1 MACLMLM
8 ADSTPN
14 CSLLPSGEK
23 MVRILRRG
31 LLSTR
36 NAKGGINV
44 AAATLHG
51 QTTIDL
57 SQTFDVL
64 VVGGGNAAL
73 CAAMTAREAGASV
86 LLLESAPI
94 EFRGG
99 NSRHTRNLR
108 YLHENGTAFLTGPYR
123 EDEFW
128 EDLIRVTG
136 GKTTEALA
144 RFTIRESN
152 NLGAWMTRH
161 GCKFQPSMRGT
172 LHLSRTNAFF
182 LGGGKALMNAYYAT
196 AEKLGVAILYEA
208 EVVELAIRDGRFT
221 SATFESGGARHSVAA
236 RAVVVAA
243 GGFQANIAWLKEAW
257 GEVAENFI
265 IRGTP
270 YDKGRLLRELLD
282 KGAKAVGDPRQCHA
296 VAIDA
301 RAPKFDGGIVTRLDC
316 VPFGIVVNR
325 EARRFYDE
333 GEESWPKRYAIW
345 GRLVAE
351 QPGQIAFCII
361 DAKSID
367 LFMPS
372 VFPPIEADSIRGMA
386 AKLELDPAALDET
399 VGAFNRAATP
409 GAFDPAAL
417 DGCATQGIAPAKS
430 HWARPLDTPPF
441 YAYPLRPGITF
452 TYLSLAVNRRAQVLM
467 QDGSA
472 AANIFAA
479 GEIMSGNI
487 LGQGYMAG
495 FGMTIGTVFGRI
507 AGKESVRYVVERLK
521 RS

>member
-1 MACLMLM
+1 MTS
-8 ADSTPN
+8 DRHP
-14 CSLLPSGEK
+14 PP
-23 MVRILRRG
+23 
-31 LLSTR
+31 
-36 NAKGGINV
+36 
-44 AAATLHG
+44 
-51 QTTIDL
+51 DL
-57 SQTFDVL
+57 SRTFDVL
-64 VVGGGNAAL
+64 VIGGGNAAL
-73 CAAMTAREAGASV
+73 CAAMTAREAGATV
-86 LLLESAPI
+86 LMLESAPK

-108 YLHENGTAFLTGPYR
+108 YFHESGNWHLTGPYP

-128 EDLIRVTG
+128 NDLLLVTKG
-136 GKTTEALA
+136 QTNEELA
-144 RFTIRESN
+144 RFAIRESKN
-152 NLGAWMTRH
+152 IGVWMEQH
-161 GCKFQPSMRGT
+161 GCRFQPAMRGT
-172 LHLSRTNAFF
+172 LHLARTNAFF
-182 LGGGKALMNAYYAT
+182 LGGGKALMNAYYAF
-196 AEKLGVAILYEA
+196 AERLGVNILYDATAQDLET
-208 EVVELAIRDGRFT
+208 RGGRFT
-221 SATFESGGARHSVAA
+221 SAAFDHQGVCRTARA
-236 RAVVVAA
+236 RAVVLAS
-243 GGFQANIAWLKEAW
+243 GGYQGNLEWLRESW
-257 GEVAENFI
+257 GPPAENFI

-270 YDKGRLLRELLD
+270 YDKGRMLRVMLD
-282 KGAKAVGDPRQCHA
+282 QGAKPIGDPRQGHA

-325 EARRFYDE
+325 NAERFYDE
-333 GEESWPKRYAIW
+333 GEDFWPKRYAIW
-345 GRLVAE
+345 GRLVAQ
-351 QPGQIAFCII
+351 QPDQIAYCVI

-372 VFPPIEADSIRGMA
+372 VFPPIDAGSIREMA
-386 AKLELDPAALDET
+386 ARLKLDPAGLEET
-399 VGAFNRAATP
+399 VGAFNAATRP
-409 GAFDPAAL
+409 GAFDPAEL
-417 DGCATQGIAPAKS
+417 DNCTTERLEPRKS

-452 TYLSLAVNRRAQVLM
+452 TYLSLTVNQQAQVVM
-467 QDGSA
+467 QDGTP